1 MSANK
6 LRSDYAKKLKHIWFP
21 HSLVSEESE
30 TPSDE
35 TNLGINDENWKEIKT
50 VFVNSLN
57 KLDPENL
64 PFANKKSEEAL
75 KRYQTSQKSTSKK
88 IYQEIIKLSKDESI
102 MEATCEFYEDGWQF
116 DVAKDDYIQSSDSLK
131 KASESKGKELLFFFW
146 REYNIYR
153 RDVCPR
159 NTRKKYI
166 PKHEWEEPQHETFLE
181 YYIKKRTD
189 PSKCYLSPY
198 TTEFSYNIPID
209 KLIEFFYAELL
220 K

>member
-6 LRSDYAKKLKHIWFP
+6 IRSDYAKKIKPIWFP
-21 HSLVSEESE
+21 RSLVSEESE
-30 TPSDE
+30 APSDE
-35 TNLGINDENWKEIKT
+35 TNLEINDENWKEIKT

-64 PFANKKSEEAL
+64 AFAKKKSEESL

-116 DVAKDDYIQSSDSLK
+116 DIAKDDYIQSSDILK
-131 KASESKGKELLFFFW
+131 KASETKGKELLFFLW

-153 RDVCPR
+153 TDVCPR
-159 NTRKKYI
+159 NTMKKFY
-166 PKHEWEEPQHETFLE
+166 PELEWEEPEHESFSE
-181 YYIKKRTD
+181 YYVKKITD
-189 PSKCYLSPY
+189 PSKRYLSPY
-198 TTEFSYNIPID
+198 TTENSFLIPVT
-209 KLIEFFYAELL
+209 KLVEFFYTELL